1 MIINFQDFFN
11 HNDESDKFYGKVKY
25 GMSYLSVR
33 DCQLIYDSEAVCK
46 YVTKHLDKDVD
57 YSAFDIEG

>member
-1 MIINFQDFFN
+1 
-11 HNDESDKFYGKVKY
+11 
-25 GMSYLSVR
+25 MSYLSVR

-57 YSAFDIEG
+57 YSVFDIEG